1 MKCTELELEI
11 RVMISHPM
19 RHALI
24 ENEVDDVVEIEIEE
38 APLCRICLS
47 SDNKDELIA
56 PCLCKGTQRMVHR
69 KCLDEWR
76 AQESRPRAFTHC
88 PTCKF
93 QYVTDV
99 VIETS
104 SDARWAYLQYR
115 FLVARDLGA
124 FFILL
129 QLLLCGLAKLIHIC
143 DPSESIAAL
152 YPKEWAERNDK
163 TFSIG
168 PYFCTAVL
176 IFLAVAGL
184 VGFAMWCGQSR
195 GNSSPWICDGCC
207 DVAGSDAGIL
217 LVIVL
222 VALVVM
228 GIFVAIFFGGI
239 VVQSLLQRHMHLIA
253 RRQEARRVV
262 VRDLSDCPEL
272 LRSLSRPRD
281 V

>member
-1 MKCTELELEI
+1 LNFELWEK
-11 RVMISHPM
+11 M

-24 ENEVDDVVEIEIEE
+24 ESEVGDVVEIEIED
-38 APLCRICLS
+38 APVCRICLS
-47 SDNKDELIA
+47 SDREDNLIA
-56 PCLCKGTQRMVHR
+56 PCLCKGTQRVVHR

-93 QYVTDV
+93 QYVTDLM
-99 VIETS
+99 IETT
-104 SDARWAYLQYR
+104 SDMRWAYIQYR
-115 FLVARDLGA
+115 FLVARDMGA

-129 QLLLCGLAKLIHIC
+129 QLLLCGLAKFIHWC
-143 DPSESIAAL
+143 DPSESIANM
-152 YPKEWAERNDK
+152 YPTEWAEK
-163 TFSIG
+163 HATTFSIG
-168 PYFCTAVL
+168 PYYCTAVL
-176 IFLAVAGL
+176 IFLAVAGFI
-184 VGFAMWCGQSR
+184 GFMLWCNQD
-195 GNSSPWICDGCC
+195 GNSCPCICELCRDTG
-207 DVAGSDAGIL
+207 GINAGIMIMIIL
-217 LVIVL
+217 
-222 VALVVM
+222 AAMVVM
-228 GIFVAIFFGGI
+228 GIVVAIFFGGV